1 MCSGHRRPGGAAR
14 GRRTVS
20 ETDRGKAARP
30 PGCASQAYPNPGS
43 TPVSNGGDYETW
55 QMFLR
60 QGQRAEPPAAV
71 GSGVHRLRG
80 GRAAGPGGRG
90 QHCARTL
97 GGTLN
102 QSQGGMYIR
111 GAMKIGWVA
120 PVKPS
125 HPYLEN
131 DPAPLFDLHYLRISP
146 WLWFRHRIL
155 LPRPDLSW
163 PIPDGQ
169 VE

>member
-1 MCSGHRRPGGAAR
+1 
-14 GRRTVS
+14 
-20 ETDRGKAARP
+20 
-30 PGCASQAYPNPGS
+30 
-43 TPVSNGGDYETW
+43 
-55 QMFLR
+55 
-60 QGQRAEPPAAV
+60 
-71 GSGVHRLRG
+71 
-80 GRAAGPGGRG
+80 
-90 QHCARTL
+90 
-97 GGTLN
+97 
-102 QSQGGMYIR
+102 
-111 GAMKIGWVA
+111 MKIGWVA